1 MAPYKQHRLIVAAC
15 GLLSLALVF
24 TGGLSSPS
32 AQATTLY
39 VSDTTLEANL
49 RTGTT
54 SDNRIIA
61 MVRPG
66 TVLTILNEKEG
77 WAQVRLEDG
86 RTGWILKRYLSE
98 RPPWVVTA
106 QKLAAENEQLQS
118 QLSQIGGG
126 HRELVQKHAE
136 LKGQME
142 SQQLALQSVR
152 REYEELKNSAAN
164 YLNLKMA
171 YENLQNEARQ
181 SKTKLDEVQEAYKK
195 LRLSTTIRWFLSGA
209 GVLLLGG
216 LLGSSMARMRR
227 RRSGDYYR
235 L

>member
-1 MAPYKQHRLIVAAC
+1 MATHRQNKHAA
-15 GLLSLALVF
+15 GTLRLLVLTLFLTAL
-24 TGGLSSPS
+24 LPSPG

-54 SDNRIIA
+54 SGNRIIA
-61 MVRPG
+61 LLRPG
-66 TVLTILNEKEG
+66 TRLTLLREDDG
-77 WAQVRLEDG
+77 WAEVTIEDG

-98 RPPWVVTA
+98 RPPWIVTA
-106 QKLAAENEQLQS
+106 QRLKAENEKLQS
-118 QLSQIGGG
+118 QLRQIGGG
-126 HRELVQKHAE
+126 HSELVEKHAE
-136 LKGQME
+136 LERQLE
-142 SQQLALQSVR
+142 SEQQTLQALR
-152 REYEELKNSAAN
+152 REYEELKNSASN

-171 YENLQNEARQ
+171 YENLQSDSRQNKAR
-181 SKTKLDEVQEAYKK
+181 LDELQEAYKK
-195 LRLSTTIRWFLSGA
+195 LKLSSSIRWFLSGA

-227 RRSGDYYR
+227 RRSGDYFR